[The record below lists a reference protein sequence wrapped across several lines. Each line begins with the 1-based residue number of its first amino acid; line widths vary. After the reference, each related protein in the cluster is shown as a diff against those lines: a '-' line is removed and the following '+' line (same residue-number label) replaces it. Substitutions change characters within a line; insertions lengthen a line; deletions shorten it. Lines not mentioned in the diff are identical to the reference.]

1 MKLKIII
8 GLCVIWVTMGFF
20 PVDRNSIPVTEIVG
34 NSQVTSILRRACFNC
49 HSTETNWPWYS
60 YVFPVSVFIYNH
72 VKEGREE
79 LDFSNWKEISH
90 SKKLDL
96 IDSMIEE
103 IELKEMP
110 PSSYLWMHK
119 ESILSEEDIEI
130 LRKWQKEME
139 EIKEEEDT
147 YEE

>member
-1 MKLKIII
+1 
-8 GLCVIWVTMGFF
+8 
-20 PVDRNSIPVTEIVG
+20 
-34 NSQVTSILRRACFNC
+34 
-49 HSTETNWPWYS
+49 
-60 YVFPVSVFIYNH
+60 
-72 VKEGREE
+72 
-79 LDFSNWKEISH
+79 
-90 SKKLDL
+90 
-96 IDSMIEE
+96 MIEE

-119 ESILSEEDIEI
+119 EAILSEEDIEI